1 MGESRT
7 VPFEVTN
14 QGTAPLTPVDNW
26 IHGSAFTVEPR
37 QARLQPGETLTL
49 EVTYHASSAEQEVG
63 YLNIVSDD
71 PAAPARKAYL
81 IGNSPGL
88 TVGSPLPATTGTML
102 DATSWNSEESKGKVL
117 LLTYFATFCPVCAN
131 HLPDIEERFWQPYK
145 DRGLDIVALNPR
157 ESTDEIGEVQ
167 AYVERIRVT
176 VPTGVEEPAS
186 TYAAVTANFVGPNPF
201 PVDVIV
207 DKQGIVRYVTH
218 EYDPEA
224 MIEMIEK
231 LLAE

>member
-1 MGESRT
+1 
-7 VPFEVTN
+7 
-14 QGTAPLTPVDNW
+14 
-26 IHGSAFTVEPR
+26 
-37 QARLQPGETLTL
+37 
-49 EVTYHASSAEQEVG
+49 
-63 YLNIVSDD
+63 
-71 PAAPARKAYL
+71 
-81 IGNSPGL
+81 
-88 TVGSPLPATTGTML
+88 
-102 DATSWNSEESKGKVL
+102 
-117 LLTYFATFCPVCAN
+117 
-131 HLPDIEERFWQPYK
+131 
-145 DRGLDIVALNPR
+145 
-157 ESTDEIGEVQ
+157 
-167 AYVERIRVT
+167 